1 MQQVYHTRTTFIN
14 KKLRKLEFFFW
25 KTNNYIKS
33 WIFYNTFGG
42 LKSKTWELQA
52 YTHAAKKDFL
62 SPFSLS
68 VVKLKKTLV
77 TSKIVH
83 CVKLISSHLWP
94 SITRG
99 WTHRSGGKSR
109 DVKKCRA
116 PWKSAHQELRN
127 EPPHDITE
135 RLPQNLFLA
144 SLWIG
149 QKGILG

>member
-33 WIFYNTFGG
+33 WIFYKTFGG

-83 CVKLISSHLWP
+83 CDMQWILMYSCKKLKNAIKTYLKKLSKFHMTKGTIPIYW
-94 SITRG
+94 RG
-99 WTHRSGGKSR
+99 QYPR
-109 DVKKCRA
+109 
-116 PWKSAHQELRN
+116 
-127 EPPHDITE
+127 
-135 RLPQNLFLA
+135 
-144 SLWIG
+144 
-149 QKGILG
+149 